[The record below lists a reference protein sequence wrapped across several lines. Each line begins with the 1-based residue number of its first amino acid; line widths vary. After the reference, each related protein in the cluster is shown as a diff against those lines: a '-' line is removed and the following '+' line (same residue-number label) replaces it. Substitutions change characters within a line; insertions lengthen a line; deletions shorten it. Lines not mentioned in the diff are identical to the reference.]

1 MELTRIGPRLSRTD
15 AINIG
20 GMFTEILLDILPE
33 EIKKT
38 GRGREYFEQ
47 RMLGDWFPD
56 LTEDEK
62 ALVLVLTKAVLDK
75 AFPA

>member
-1 MELTRIGPRLSRTD
+1 MSSIKTGPTLSKKEAADIGRVL
-15 AINIG
+15 A
-20 GMFTEILLDILPE
+20 EILLDTLPG

-62 ALVLVLTKAVLDK
+62 VLVLSLTKAVLDK